1 MSDKIKRVTPR
12 EIAEMLVNAQA
23 YADTRFVLATEHEAE
38 IERVREA
45 PEAAAWATKA
55 GNSATSELYRRLR
68 AEKAVARLSDI
79 LSERDRKI
87 ERLRAR
93 VEVLEKHLGLMIAN
107 NLTGSCESEGMATDR
122 AIAVLP
128 DWLEKANG
136 YTRLQLDA
144 ADEIVQLQVEKAK
157 P

>member
-1 MSDKIKRVTPR
+1 MSKKSAA
-12 EIAEMLVNAQA
+12 IAPSG
-23 YADTRFVLATEHEAE
+23 DE
-38 IERVREA
+38 IER
-45 PEAAAWATKA
+45 
-55 GNSATSELYRRLR
+55 LC
-68 AEKAVARLSDI
+68 
-79 LSERDRKI
+79 
-87 ERLRAR
+87 AR
-93 VEVLEKHLGLMIAN
+93 VAVLEKHLGLMIVN

-144 ADEIVQLQVEKAK
+144 AAQIVGLHDEEAK